1 MSTIEK
7 VKSIM
12 VALLPVNKSETELE
26 YKQTQDNAYGN
37 AKYKI
42 GATQRYNVSKNKQK
56 THLYNPRSQEA
67 EACLGHREFQARVM
81 QGNPVSKNHNN

>member
-42 GATQRYNVSKNKQK
+42 ILKCMYK
-56 THLYNPRSQEA
+56 LYEP
-67 EACLGHREFQARVM
+67 GH
-81 QGNPVSKNHNN
+81 GSL

>member
-42 GATQRYNVSKNKQK
+42 ILKCMYKS
-56 THLYNPRSQEA
+56 YEP
-67 EACLGHREFQARVM
+67 GH
-81 QGNPVSKNHNN
+81 GSL